1 MYNRYND
8 LTKISQLVKL
18 FKNNVT
24 NYVFKIVH
32 IDVSLSYL
40 LLFIHNSC
48 SAAIL
53 MHPFFLCDVSLL
65 YYVYCI

>member
-1 MYNRYND
+1 MYNTYND

-18 FKNNVT
+18 FENNVI
-24 NYVFKIVH
+24 NYVYKIVH

-48 SAAIL
+48 FAAIS
-53 MHPFFLCDVSLL
+53 MHLF
-65 YYVYCI
+65 VYAM

>member
-1 MYNRYND
+1 MYNTCND

-18 FKNNVT
+18 FENNVI

-32 IDVSLSYL
+32 IGVSLSYL
-40 LLFIHNSC
+40 LLLIHNSC
-48 SAAIL
+48 SAAISL
-53 MHPFFLCDVSLL
+53 CLCDVSLL